1 MPLSEP
7 VARELRHTRDI
18 RVQGFHRSDG
28 LFDIEAHLVD
38 RRAQAFPTLDRGVI
52 PADGLLHEMWVR
64 MTVDRDMRITDCAA
78 VTDNAPFAICP
89 GGAASFARLAGL
101 TVKPG
106 FLKAANERVGGTAGC
121 THIRE
126 LLQQMAT
133 VAFQTVWSVHEVLHC
148 GSRIWLRSL
157 YSTRFRVQAQARV
170 QARAPAPVVEYRT
183 RFPLPAM
190 ARAWDTGLGSCY
202 RARRWRSRQSWT
214 QPSWPYGVAS

>member
-133 VAFQTVWSVHEVLHC
+133 VAFQTVWSVHASPPAGEAPSTDRATTVLNTCHAYAS
-148 GSRIWLRSL
+148 GSD
-157 YSTRFRVQAQARV
+157 
-170 QARAPAPVVEYRT
+170 VVR
-183 RFPLPAM
+183 
-190 ARAWDTGLGSCY
+190 
-202 RARRWRSRQSWT
+202 RRWPALYTGTAQMAEA
-214 QPSWPYGVAS
+214 GGD